1 MGQFEWLNN
10 DSRVFLERGYLSEGE
25 TPEERIRDIAD
36 TAEEILGIEGFS
48 DKFYDY
54 MGRGYYSLSSPV
66 WSNFGKDRGLSISCF
81 GSFTGDSIP
90 SILDTASEVGVM
102 SKFGGGTSG
111 YFGDIRPRGS
121 DITNNGKTSG
131 SVHFMKLFE
140 QMTDTISQGNTR
152 RGRFSPYLPIDH
164 PDIDEFLEIGTE
176 GNPIQNMTH
185 AVTVTDK
192 WLQEMVNGDKDKR
205 KTWAKVLTRRT
216 QLGFPYIM
224 FSDNANDNTVDVYKD
239 KNMKIN
245 NSNLCVAPY
254 TKILT
259 DKGYKEIGSLKDK
272 KVNVWNGEEWSEVSI
287 KQTGTDEEMLRVKTS
302 GGQELDSTPYH
313 KYYVLEET
321 KAGKRTKPSKY
332 KEVRAKDLN
341 VGDKLI
347 KFDLP
352 VIEGS
357 KELEFAYD
365 NGFYSG
371 DGTLNNKVQ
380 VVYLYGDKKELQ
392 GNFKSIYK
400 WAENKEQ
407 DRIVGYTKALE
418 DKYFV
423 PTNEYSI
430 NSRLSWLAGYLD
442 ADGTI
447 TNTNGSQTIQAGSIN
462 KEFLK
467 DVQLMLQTL
476 GVDSKV
482 TLNRKEGTSLMP
494 TNDGTGM
501 YKEYKT
507 RELYRILINGNSL
520 YKLTKLGLKCNRLKW
535 ETKEPNRECSQF
547 IKVTGIEELEEPMD
561 TFCFTEPKRHMGM
574 FNGILTGQCSEIFL
588 PNNEEESF
596 VCCLSS
602 LNLLHYDEWKD
613 TDAVETLIYFL
624 DAVMSEFI
632 TDLEKMRDS
641 EDKEKQEAFKFM
653 ERAYNFAKRH
663 RALGG
668 GVLGFHSY
676 LQSKMIPFESVE
688 ASKLNTQIF
697 SLIQKKAY
705 KASKELS
712 ELFGEPELLKGYGR
726 RNSTLL
732 ALAPTTSS
740 SFILGQVSKSIEPF
754 MSNYFVVDTA
764 KVKKTM
770 INPHLKELLKEKGK
784 DTKEVMESIRDNDG
798 SVQHL
803 DFLSQREKDVF
814 KTYGEINQYNILDQ
828 AASRQYFID
837 QGQSI
842 NIMVNPTNVTSEE
855 LNELYL
861 FAWANGIKSLYY
873 QHGTNAAQQFNLS
886 KLCINCEA

>member
-1 MGQFEWLNN
+1 MANFEWLNT

-25 TPEERIRDIAD
+25 TPEQRIRDIAD

-54 MGRGYYSLSSPV
+54 MGKGYYSLSSPV

-81 GSFTGDSIP
+81 GSYTGDSIP

-111 YFGDIRPRGS
+111 YFGAIRPRGS

-192 WLQEMVNGDKDKR
+192 WLQEMVNGDRDKR
-205 KTWAKVLTRRT
+205 KTWAKVLTRRA

-245 NSNLCVAPY
+245 NSNLC
-254 TKILT
+254 
-259 DKGYKEIGSLKDK
+259 
-272 KVNVWNGEEWSEVSI
+272 
-287 KQTGTDEEMLRVKTS
+287 
-302 GGQELDSTPYH
+302 
-313 KYYVLEET
+313 
-321 KAGKRTKPSKY
+321 
-332 KEVRAKDLN
+332 
-341 VGDKLI
+341 
-347 KFDLP
+347 
-352 VIEGS
+352 
-357 KELEFAYD
+357 
-365 NGFYSG
+365 
-371 DGTLNNKVQ
+371 
-380 VVYLYGDKKELQ
+380 
-392 GNFKSIYK
+392 
-400 WAENKEQ
+400 
-407 DRIVGYTKALE
+407 
-418 DKYFV
+418 
-423 PTNEYSI
+423 
-430 NSRLSWLAGYLD
+430 
-442 ADGTI
+442 
-447 TNTNGSQTIQAGSIN
+447 
-462 KEFLK
+462 
-467 DVQLMLQTL
+467 
-476 GVDSKV
+476 
-482 TLNRKEGTSLMP
+482 
-494 TNDGTGM
+494 
-501 YKEYKT
+501 
-507 RELYRILINGNSL
+507 
-520 YKLTKLGLKCNRLKW
+520 
-535 ETKEPNRECSQF
+535 
-547 IKVTGIEELEEPMD
+547 
-561 TFCFTEPKRHMGM
+561 
-574 FNGILTGQCSEIFL
+574 SEIFL

-602 LNLLHYDEWKD
+602 LNLLHFDEWKD

-624 DAVMSEFI
+624 DAVMTEFI

-641 EDKEKQEAFKFM
+641 KDKEEQEAFKFM

-663 RALGG
+663 RALGA
-668 GVLGFHSY
+668 GVLGWHSY

-697 SLIQKKAY
+697 SLIQKKSY
-705 KASKELS
+705 KASKELA

-726 RNSTLL
+726 RNSTVS

>member
-1 MGQFEWLNN
+1 MANFDWLNE
-10 DSRVFLERGYLSEGE
+10 DSITFLERGYLNEGE
-25 TPEERIRDIAD
+25 TPKGRIRDIAD
-36 TAEEILGIEGFS
+36 TAEDILGIEGFA

-66 WSNFGKDRGLSISCF
+66 WANFGKDKGLSISCF
-81 GSFTGDSIP
+81 GSYAEDSVP
-90 SILDTASEVGVM
+90 SILDTASEVGMM
-102 SKFGGGTSG
+102 SKYGGGTSG
-111 YFGDIRPRGS
+111 YFGEIRPRGS
-121 DITNNGKTSG
+121 NITDNGETSG

-152 RGRFSPYLPIDH
+152 RGRFSPYLPVEH
-164 PDIDEFLEIGTE
+164 GDINEFLEIATE

-185 AVTVTDK
+185 AVTITDD
-192 WLQEMVNGDKDKR
+192 WMQDMINGDLDKR
-205 KTWAKVLTRRT
+205 KTWSKILTRRT

-239 KNMKIN
+239 KELKIN

-272 KVNVWNGEEWSEVSI
+272 SINVWNGKEWSNVTI
-287 KQTGTDEEMLRVKTS
+287 KQTGTDQEMLRVKTS
-302 GGQELDSTPYH
+302 NGSELDSTHYH

-321 KAGKRTKPSKY
+321 STGKRTKPSRY
-332 KEVRAKDLN
+332 KEVRAKDLK

-352 VIEGS
+352 VIEGD
-357 KELEFAYD
+357 KKLEFAYD
-365 NGFYSG
+365 NGFFSG
-371 DGTLNNKVQ
+371 DGTVNKNIQ
-380 VVYLYGDKKELQ
+380 VLYLYNEKRNLKD
-392 GNFKSIYK
+392 NFNSVYK
-400 WAENKEQ
+400 WSENGGQ
-407 DRIVGYTKALE
+407 DRLVGYTKSLE

-423 PTNEYSI
+423 PTNEYTI
-430 NSRLSWLAGYLD
+430 ESRLDWLAGYLD
-442 ADGTI
+442 ADGTV
-447 TNTNGSQTIQAGSIN
+447 TNNNGSQSLQAASTN

-467 DVQLMLQTL
+467 DIQLMLQTL

-482 TLNRKEGTSLMP
+482 TLSKKSGMTMMP
-494 TNDGTGM
+494 ANDGTGE
-501 YKEYKT
+501 YKEYYT
-507 RELYRILINGNSL
+507 QELYRILINGNSL
-520 YKLTKLGLKCNRLKW
+520 YKLIQLGLKCNRLEWDVK
-535 ETKEPNRECSQF
+535 KPNRECSQF
-547 IKVTGIEELEEPMD
+547 VKVTGIEELENTMD

-588 PNNEEESF
+588 PNNADESF

-602 LNLLHYDEWKD
+602 LNLVHYDEWKN

-624 DAVMSEFI
+624 DAVITEFI
-632 TDLEKMRDS
+632 SDLEKMRDS
-641 EDKEKQEAFKFM
+641 QDKEKREAFRLM
-653 ERAYNFAKRH
+653 RRAYNFAKRH
-663 RALGG
+663 RALGA
-668 GVLGFHSY
+668 GVLGLHSY
-676 LQSKMIPFESVE
+676 FQSKMIPFESVE
-688 ASKLNTQIF
+688 AAKLNTEIF
-697 SLIQKKAY
+697 AFIQKKSY
-705 KASKELS
+705 KASEELA
-712 ELFGEPELLKGYGR
+712 ELFGEPEILEGYGR
-726 RNSTLL
+726 RNTTLN
-732 ALAPTTSS
+732 AIAPTTSS

-754 MSNYFVVDTA
+754 MSNYYVVDTA

-770 INPHLKELLKEKGK
+770 INPYLKELLKEKGK
-784 DTKEVMESIRDNDG
+784 DTKEVMESIRDYDG

-828 AASRQYFID
+828 AGSRQYFID

-842 NIMVNPTNVTSEE
+842 NIMVNPQHVTAEE

-861 FAWANGIKSLYY
+861 FAWSNGIKSLYY

>member
-1 MGQFEWLNN
+1 MANFEWLNT

-25 TPEERIRDIAD
+25 TPEQRIRDIAD

-54 MGRGYYSLSSPV
+54 MGKGYYSLSSPV

-81 GSFTGDSIP
+81 GSYTGDSIP

-111 YFGDIRPRGS
+111 YFGAIRPRGS

-192 WLQEMVNGDKDKR
+192 WLQEMVNGDRDKR

-224 FSDNANDNTVDVYKD
+224 FTDNANDNTVDVYKD
-239 KNMKIN
+239 KAMKIN
-245 NSNLCVAPY
+245 NSNL
-254 TKILT
+254 
-259 DKGYKEIGSLKDK
+259 
-272 KVNVWNGEEWSEVSI
+272 
-287 KQTGTDEEMLRVKTS
+287 
-302 GGQELDSTPYH
+302 
-313 KYYVLEET
+313 
-321 KAGKRTKPSKY
+321 
-332 KEVRAKDLN
+332 
-341 VGDKLI
+341 
-347 KFDLP
+347 
-352 VIEGS
+352 
-357 KELEFAYD
+357 
-365 NGFYSG
+365 
-371 DGTLNNKVQ
+371 
-380 VVYLYGDKKELQ
+380 
-392 GNFKSIYK
+392 
-400 WAENKEQ
+400 
-407 DRIVGYTKALE
+407 
-418 DKYFV
+418 
-423 PTNEYSI
+423 
-430 NSRLSWLAGYLD
+430 
-442 ADGTI
+442 
-447 TNTNGSQTIQAGSIN
+447 
-462 KEFLK
+462 
-467 DVQLMLQTL
+467 
-476 GVDSKV
+476 
-482 TLNRKEGTSLMP
+482 
-494 TNDGTGM
+494 
-501 YKEYKT
+501 
-507 RELYRILINGNSL
+507 
-520 YKLTKLGLKCNRLKW
+520 
-535 ETKEPNRECSQF
+535 
-547 IKVTGIEELEEPMD
+547 
-561 TFCFTEPKRHMGM
+561 
-574 FNGILTGQCSEIFL
+574 CSEIFL
-588 PNNEEESF
+588 PNNEDESF

-602 LNLLHYDEWKD
+602 LNLLHFDEWKD

-697 SLIQKKAY
+697 SLIQKKSY
-705 KASKELS
+705 KASKELA
-712 ELFGEPELLKGYGR
+712 ELFGEPELLKGYDR

>member
-1 MGQFEWLNN
+1 MGQFEWLNT
-10 DSRVFLERGYLSEGE
+10 DSRVFLERGYLSKGE
-25 TPEERIRDIAD
+25 TPEQRIRDIAD

-192 WLQEMVNGDKDKR
+192 WLQEMVNGDRDKR

-245 NSNLCVAPY
+245 NSNLC
-254 TKILT
+254 
-259 DKGYKEIGSLKDK
+259 
-272 KVNVWNGEEWSEVSI
+272 
-287 KQTGTDEEMLRVKTS
+287 
-302 GGQELDSTPYH
+302 
-313 KYYVLEET
+313 
-321 KAGKRTKPSKY
+321 
-332 KEVRAKDLN
+332 
-341 VGDKLI
+341 
-347 KFDLP
+347 
-352 VIEGS
+352 
-357 KELEFAYD
+357 
-365 NGFYSG
+365 
-371 DGTLNNKVQ
+371 
-380 VVYLYGDKKELQ
+380 
-392 GNFKSIYK
+392 
-400 WAENKEQ
+400 
-407 DRIVGYTKALE
+407 
-418 DKYFV
+418 
-423 PTNEYSI
+423 
-430 NSRLSWLAGYLD
+430 
-442 ADGTI
+442 
-447 TNTNGSQTIQAGSIN
+447 
-462 KEFLK
+462 
-467 DVQLMLQTL
+467 
-476 GVDSKV
+476 
-482 TLNRKEGTSLMP
+482 
-494 TNDGTGM
+494 
-501 YKEYKT
+501 
-507 RELYRILINGNSL
+507 
-520 YKLTKLGLKCNRLKW
+520 
-535 ETKEPNRECSQF
+535 
-547 IKVTGIEELEEPMD
+547 
-561 TFCFTEPKRHMGM
+561 
-574 FNGILTGQCSEIFL
+574 SEIFL

-624 DAVMSEFI
+624 DAVMTEFI

-641 EDKEKQEAFKFM
+641 EDKEKQEAFRFM

-663 RALGG
+663 RALGA
-668 GVLGFHSY
+668 GVLSWHTY

-697 SLIQKKAY
+697 SLIQKKSY
-705 KASKELS
+705 KASRELA

-726 RNSTLL
+726 RNSTLNSI
-732 ALAPTTSS
+732 APTTSS

-770 INPHLKELLKEKGK
+770 INPYLKELLKEKGK

-803 DFLSQREKDVF
+803 DFLTQREKDVF

-828 AASRQYFID
+828 ASSRQYFID